1 MRQTKATGRPDTL
14 GDSDGLSLAIS
25 GQSRNPGTFRYYGL
39 AYAKLQFYAGHF
51 SKDDVPV
58 LSGSWLRGS
67 LYFVDYQSEPQ
78 TSEIISRYATKNGA
92 LRE

>member
-58 LSGSWLRGS
+58 LSRQLAAH
-67 LYFVDYQSEPQ
+67 
-78 TSEIISRYATKNGA
+78 ATKNGA